1 MALIPKF
8 HLIPESF
15 PVKAA
20 EEIIA
25 GMVVALD
32 AVANNGQVVVADQ
45 GALANV
51 YVGLAGDTKSATG
64 TSGLPFVGGG
74 TGAGFQNRVSD
85 NFDETK
91 ASGLITVYHSGGTFA
106 TNMYVTGTYTVG
118 DNLYVGTTV
127 NKGKLGN
134 TMAVGAVGAVVGIVT
149 KVPGAY
155 DSGVPGI
162 DVNGSITLGN
172 YMEFILKI

>member
-8 HLIPESF
+8 HLIPESL
-15 PVKAA
+15 PVKAGQ
-20 EEIIA
+20 EIIA

-32 AVANNGQVVVADQ
+32 AVANNGQVVVADNTTY
-45 GALANV
+45 ATNT
-51 YVGLAGDTKSATG
+51 YVGVAGDTKSATG

-74 TGAGFQNRVSD
+74 TGNGSQNRVSD
-85 NFDETK
+85 SFDETK
-91 ASGLITVYHSGGTFA
+91 ASGEITVYHSGGTFA
-106 TNMYVTGTYTVG
+106 TNMYVTSTYTVG
-118 DNLYVGTTV
+118 ESLYCGTGA
-127 NKGKLGN
+127 NAGKLQNAGIAA
-134 TMAVGAVGAVVGIVT
+134 TGTIVGIVT

>member
-15 PVKAA
+15 PVKAG
-20 EEIIA
+20 EEIIS

-32 AVANNGQVVVADQ
+32 AVANNGQVVVADN
-45 GALANV
+45 ASYSTNV
-51 YVGLAGDTKSATG
+51 YVGVAGDTKSTS

-85 NFDETK
+85 SFDETQ
-91 ASGLITVYHSGGTFA
+91 ASGEITVYHSGGTFA
-106 TNMYVTGTYTVG
+106 TNMYVDSTYTVG
-118 DNLYVGTTV
+118 ENLYCGTGATA
-127 NKGKLGN
+127 GKLQN
-134 TMAVGAVGAVVGIVT
+134 GAIAATGTIVAIVT

-155 DSGVPGI
+155 DSGVPGV

-172 YMEFILKI
+172 YMEFILKL

>member
-15 PVKAA
+15 PVKAG

-25 GMVVALD
+25 GQFVALD
-32 AVANNGQVVVADQ
+32 PVANDGSVLLADGNVA
-45 GALANV
+45 ANV
-51 YVGLAGDTKSATG
+51 VLGVAGDTKS
-64 TSGLPFVGGG
+64 TSTCGLPFVGGG

-85 NFDETK
+85 SFDETK
-91 ASGLITVYHSGGTFA
+91 ASGEITVYHAGGSFA
-106 TNMYVTGTYTVG
+106 TNMYDTALTYTVG
-118 DNLYVGTTV
+118 DSLYVGTGA
-127 NKGKLGN
+127 NKGKLTNVNPGSSP
-134 TMAVGAVGAVVGIVT
+134 VVGQVE

-155 DSGVPGI
+155 DSGVPGV

-172 YMEFILKI
+172 YMEFKLRI